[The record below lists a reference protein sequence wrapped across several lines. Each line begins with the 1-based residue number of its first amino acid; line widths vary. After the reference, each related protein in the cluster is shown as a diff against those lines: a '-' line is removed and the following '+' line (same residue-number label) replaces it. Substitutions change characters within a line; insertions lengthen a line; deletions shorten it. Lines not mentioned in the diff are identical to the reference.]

1 MFGEDPTDGLDDTAT
16 MAEAKHSVSNTK
28 SRKKICLSLYYNAI
42 NSFWYANGAKF
53 YQFNAK
59 DSEIKPY
66 PLCLRNI
73 SKNFMLRK

>member
-1 MFGEDPTDGLDDTAT
+1 MI
-16 MAEAKHSVSNTK
+16 EAKHSVGNTK
-28 SRKKICLSLYYNAI
+28 SRKKICLSLYYNAV

-53 YQFNAK
+53 YQFAAK

-73 SKNFMLRK
+73 SKNFMLETGLK